1 MSDPTPTA
9 EEIVASPANAGDLD
23 QEMKQ
28 VAQPFGKLTLWL
40 GAIVVLAVAFGGGA
54 WTHSALAGTST
65 SAAPARAAGQAGQAG
80 QAQGGQPG
88 TGRQGAG
95 GGLGRGTT
103 GTIDRVD
110 GTTVYVKTQQGAE
123 VAVSTSDTTTVSVA
137 APGTV
142 ADLKPG
148 STIVVQG
155 ATGQDGKVTAQSI
168 TQSPARAGG

>member
-9 EEIVASPANAGDLD
+9 EEIVASPANPGDLD
-23 QEMKQ
+23 KEMKQ
-28 VAQPFGKLTLWL
+28 VAQPFGKATLWL

-54 WTHSALAGTST
+54 WTHSALAGPST
-65 SAAPARAAGQAGQAG
+65 PTAPARAAQGGQPGQG
-80 QAQGGQPG
+80 QSGQPG

-95 GGLGRGTT
+95 GGFGRGTT

-110 GTTVYVKTQQGAE
+110 GTTVYLKTPQGAE
-123 VAVSTSDTTTVSVA
+123 VAVSTSDTTTVSIA
-137 APGTV
+137 TPGKV

-148 STIVVQG
+148 TTIVVQG
-155 ATGQDGKVTAQSI
+155 AAGEDGKVTAQSI

>member
-9 EEIVASPANAGDLD
+9 EEIVASPANPGDLD
-23 QEMKQ
+23 KEMKQ
-28 VAQPFGKLTLWL
+28 VAQPFGKATLWL

-54 WTHSALAGTST
+54 WTHSALAGPST
-65 SAAPARAAGQAGQAG
+65 PAAPARAAQAGQG
-80 QAQGGQPG
+80 QGGQPG

-110 GTTVYVKTQQGAE
+110 GTTVYVKTAQGAE

-137 APGTV
+137 TPGKV

-148 STIVVQG
+148 TTIVVQG
-155 ATGQDGKVTAQSI
+155 AAGEDGKVTAQSI